1 MSTCATA
8 SRILPEPLA
17 GTAAT
22 ARTWLLV
29 EQPGPWGRKALTQS
43 RLDPGLGQALDAAAS
58 AHGARVALIRRPGRH
73 ADHSPAA
80 GHRVYLARTVPGD
93 SWVLT
98 ARLPGDGGLEALR
111 DLDFAAFDDPAA
123 GARGAAA
130 RPRWEPYEG
139 EPLALVCTN
148 GKRDRCCALLG
159 RPLAAELAASGGANV
174 WEITHLGGHRFAPT
188 LLVLPHGYAYGRLDA
203 AGTKSVLDAVRDGR
217 MSLEGCRGRSAWDR
231 PGQAADLA
239 VRERTGELRAE
250 ALSVRAVRTGTNG
263 SRRIV
268 TVAHVDGRRWRVVL
282 REHTG
287 GPAVPASCGA
297 EPAGTVRLDVEA
309 LEEGQRAAGIEESD
323 ALEATEGAAAD
334 SG

>member
-8 SRILPEPLA
+8 SRTLAEPLA

-43 RLDPGLGQALDAAAS
+43 RLDPGLGQALDTAAS
-58 AHGARVALIRRPGRH
+58 AHGARVALIRRPERH

-93 SWVLT
+93 AWVRT

-111 DLDFAAFDDPAA
+111 ALDFAAFDDPAA
-123 GARGAAA
+123 AARGAATA
-130 RPRWEPYEG
+130 PRWEPYEG
-139 EPLALVCTN
+139 DPLALVCTN

-203 AGTKSVLDAVRDGR
+203 AGVKSVLDAVRDGR

-239 VRERTGELRAE
+239 VRERIGELRAE
-250 ALSVRAVRTGTNG
+250 AMSVLAVRTGSDG
-263 SRRIV
+263 SHRIV

-282 REHTG
+282 RERTG

-309 LEEGQRAAGIEESD
+309 LDEVERGAGIEESD
-323 ALEATEGAAAD
+323 ALEGTEGTAAD
-334 SG
+334 SR